1 MTEEQQEIRR
11 TKARERM
18 RAYVK
23 TEAYREYLERSLDF
37 RNKLKEKYRR
47 QSGSRSLDEIAADA
61 KRKEEEREAIKN
73 AKREAIALLH
83 DAHVKT
89 MRGLS
94 DAEEFRWRY
103 KTDHE
108 FNIRQRLRTQ
118 LRKQRERFPKIG
130 DLARDAINRNG
141 KSETVEKLCGYS
153 VIKLREHLEMQFT
166 KGMTW
171 DRFMAGDIHIDHI
184 IPKSSFDLTSIDD
197 VRKCWCLSNL
207 RPMWAKENVKKGKKI
222 ECLL

>member
-1 MTEEQQEIRR
+1 MTEERQEILR

-18 RAYVK
+18 MLVRQ
-23 TEAYREYLERSLDF
+23 TPAYREYLQRSRES

-47 QSGSRSLDEIAADA
+47 QSGSRSLDQIAADT
-61 KRKEEEREAIKN
+61 KRKKEEREAIKN

-94 DAEEFRWRY
+94 AAEAFRWRY

-108 FNIRQRLRTQ
+108 FNIKERIRNQLKKRLDC
-118 LRKQRERFPKIG
+118 FPQIG
-130 DLARDAINRNG
+130 DLMRGAIRRNG
-141 KSETVEKLCGYS
+141 KSGTVEKLCGYS
-153 VIKLREHLEMQFT
+153 VNKLREHIERQFT
-166 KGMTW
+166 NGMTW
-171 DRFMAGDIHIDHI
+171 DKFMAGDIHIDHI
-184 IPKSSFDLTSIDD
+184 IPKYSFDLTNIDG

-207 RPMWAKENVKKGKKI
+207 RPMWEKDNIKKGRKHETLI
-222 ECLL
+222 